1 MSDNMYQDL
10 TPRQKQILNYI
21 YDYYR
26 ANGYPP
32 SVREICAATGLKS
45 TATVH
50 AYLVQL
56 EKKGYLSRNP
66 QKPRA
71 IDLMN
76 RKMIDRDTVKVPLV
90 GKVTAGQPILAQEN
104 IETTFI
110 LPKEMVP
117 DTGAFMLSVKGDSMI
132 EAGILDGDYVIVKST
147 DTAENGDIVV
157 ALIGDE
163 ATVKR
168 FYKERDHIRLQPEN
182 RFMQPII
189 VRDLKILGKVV
200 GLFRKIK

>member
-1 MSDNMYQDL
+1 MYHDL